1 MQPDEYSEY
10 GEYGGDVTEQPSQSS
25 QFNTH
30 KDENTASAREMNSSI
45 QNSEYSS
52 KLAKN
57 LAYILDIV
65 IVSSTVLLSGFAFFF
80 GVPDANKEL
89 VYMALGSLMTLTGT
103 VINFHRGTSQ
113 GSKDKSDAM
122 AKKISGHN

>member
-1 MQPDEYSEY
+1 MQEYEQES
-10 GEYGGDVTEQPSQSS
+10 TEAV
-25 QFNTH
+25 NTFR
-30 KDENTASAREMNSSI
+30 DDNTASAREMNSNI
-45 QNSEYSS
+45 QSSEYSS

-57 LAYILDIV
+57 LAYILDII
-65 IVSSTVLLSGFAFFF
+65 IVLSTVVLSAFAFFF

-122 AKKISGHN
+122 ARKLVDRNE